1 MVNLGNLNENS
12 TDLFNEADMPAELKT
27 LLESV
32 DVSLILEMLLGD
44 LFTAEELSEENI
56 EFNPELAALRE
67 SDMLTEA
74 NIIRLDKNAK
84 RNRMNKLAL
93 YTILKKRNPKM
104 FNKLKFVIKMKKS
117 IIALAEK
124 KYGSQAK
131 LLGNAMFRK
140 AASKPKIKKVVAG
153 KGKTLTIKSKAKL
166 VNAADVIKNLNK
178 VKI

>member
-1 MVNLGNLNENS
+1 MVKFENLNEND
-12 TDLFNEADMPAELKT
+12 TDIFNEANMPEDIKAM
-27 LLESV
+27 LESM
-32 DVSLILEMLLGD
+32 DFSLILEMLLGD
-44 LFTAEELSEENI
+44 LFTGEELSEENI

-104 FNKLKFVIKMKKS
+104 FDKLKFVIKMKKS

-124 KYGSQAK
+124 KYGAQAK
-131 LLGNAMFRK
+131 LLGNAMYRK

-153 KGKTLTIKSKAKL
+153 RGKTLTLKAKPKL